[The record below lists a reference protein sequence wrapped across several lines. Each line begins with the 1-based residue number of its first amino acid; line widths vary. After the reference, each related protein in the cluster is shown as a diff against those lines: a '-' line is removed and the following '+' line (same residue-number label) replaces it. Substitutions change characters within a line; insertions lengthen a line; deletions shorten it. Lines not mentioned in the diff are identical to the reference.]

1 MFETDGEPSGIVV
14 MFALSRWVAGPANAA
29 ACASP
34 VTGSFWRKA
43 SVRPKL
49 LDCAFQLSSVKPSR
63 YDQSCIRLCIVNRF
77 VTAAETS
84 TLWPTT
90 GLGTLQSVVDHSF
103 VHGNV

>member
-34 VTGSFWRKA
+34 VTGSFSRKG

-63 YDQSCIRLCIVNRF
+63 YDQSCMRLCTVNRF
-77 VTAAETS
+77 VTAAATS
-84 TLWPTT
+84 KLCPTT
-90 GLGTLQSVVDHSF
+90 TPVGSQSRLNQSL